1 MADIYQVKWKQS
13 INKGNGNQLYD
24 FVSTTDKAVWDANA
38 INTAWNNSG
47 CYAGANAQNGSL
59 MGAGCGCNFSGW
71 NADTG
76 KSDMRNF
83 TISPSYYSGTQNL
96 RFMIDFGSSGR
107 GINKKTF
114 NWTGLSDDQKT
125 SIENA
130 YLKEGDEG
138 YRTNLLNSIS
148 VYSPYNRAYFNSSI
162 NGIANTPLNIAPLNE
177 LKINDLIWLP
187 KFLIKEIEY
196 YNYNDVAAGY
206 RNQTT
211 TAGTWYTWDE
221 IKPEDKSEAGEY
233 YDEDLFT
240 KGYKEI
246 TAVNEDG
253 VRFKYVAGVHLC
265 PYYGKSSSTYNP
277 SNDTYIAGTN
287 PDDGFVYSSR
297 QIFGTYTSDAST
309 YPIVGSYTTNR
320 PLLYVCSETYNE
332 TTDGI
337 IYQLPAGIIF
347 SNTGA
352 SGTISSNF
360 DVQSQWA
367 FTTNAQLFTN
377 GGISIYYTN
386 FWMNNNQNYN
396 GFFKGVDDPTVDSVN
411 PDFYMAG
418 SIAEIDGS
426 WISTAMDDSTYPT
439 AVHYYLQNNSPMSF
453 SFAKTNRSINPQT
466 LSYFSIQ
473 ELWATIA
480 SLGCYVAGNTECA
493 TTAQTGHYVGN
504 NNHLYLGKMDAS
516 GITDGT
522 MVQGSDIANQ
532 PQAGI
537 DDIIQHTP
545 YVPVIPTPGGGG
557 GGDDPDDPSVP
568 KNDQGSIPY
577 NSTLPVVG
585 AATSFLTS
593 YILNTAQVNAVGY
606 NLWSKVN
613 SNTETDARAMLSNF
627 YRLNNSGDVN
637 VDYGLTLAEIPDY
650 FVSLRWF
657 PFSLGNSVD
666 KVSTGESAIRVG
678 TGLTPISAGNSTTYT
693 IQNAMCYLEGG
704 TMTVPWTYESY
715 LDYEPYTSAS
725 IYIPYCGTTEVQPSL
740 IMGRTLSLH
749 YSVSLLTGAI
759 CAIIMVQSSNGVS
772 YPLCVMNGM
781 VGFDIA
787 ITGNTQNAQI
797 RNALS
802 ARDNYY
808 LGQWNSIT
816 SGLKSVGATAGISSL
831 AGSMSSGTAGAG
843 GMESIRNFLT
853 DANSMGLKGAIGEA
867 FKYNANLFNG
877 ALGAAAGLTIG
888 SSVASAVGGLA
899 LQHQA
904 YENSLPFV
912 YGTQPL
918 VVGSSSSMANLI
930 LPQTA
935 FVQIRRKNRHDLSSD
950 VYGNT
955 YGYESKNSK
964 RLGDLNGFTKCVNPK
979 LSISGATESELNL
992 IYGYLQTGVYL

>member
-1 MADIYQVKWKQS
+1 MADIYKIKWQQ
-13 INKGNGNQLYD
+13 NQGNQGETPQLQT
-24 FVSTTDKAVWDANA
+24 FKIGTD
-38 INTAWNNSG
+38 NTVKELNPLNSNWSSAG
-47 CYAGANAQNGSL
+47 CYAGALAQNGSL
-59 MGAGCGCNFSGW
+59 MGSSSTLVFPAW
-71 NADTG
+71 NSNQYY
-76 KSDMRNF
+76 SDLRNF
-83 TISPSYYSGTQNL
+83 QIQPSIPSGQQNL
-96 RFMIDFGSSGR
+96 RFMAKFSTTSIVAIER
-107 GINKKTF
+107 QAF
-114 NWTGLSDDQKT
+114 NWTGLTDSLVNKINEAFTNSST
-125 SIENA
+125 SIGQL
-130 YLKEGDEG
+130 YDPYKLDLKQ
-138 YRTNLLNSIS
+138 IS
-148 VYSPYNRAYFNSSI
+148 M
-162 NGIANTPLNIAPLNE
+162 NGTSNTPLNVAPLNE
-177 LKINDLIWLP
+177 LKINNLIFVP
-187 KFLIKEIEY
+187 YFIVKSVEY
-196 YNYNDVAAGY
+196 YDPVDDLSNLNAYKSVTYGNVGI
-206 RNQTT
+206 
-211 TAGTWYTWDE
+211 YTWDQ
-221 IKPEDKSEAGEY
+221 IKPEDKSTEGQNY
-233 YDEDLFT
+233 NSDLFT
-240 KGYKEI
+240 KGYEADEN
-246 TAVNEDG
+246 TTHEDG
-253 VRFKYVAGVHLC
+253 LKFNYVAGCVLV
-265 PYYGKSSSTYNP
+265 PYYGKSSKIYN
-277 SNDTYIAGTN
+277 SILDSYTEAIS
-287 PDDGFVYSSR
+287 PDDQKVYGERRVFGTLSSDANEYPTVYSTAQPRPNLIVLTEFASSTTG
-297 QIFGTYTSDAST
+297 GTVYST
-309 YPIVGSYTTNR
+309 
-320 PLLYVCSETYNE
+320 
-332 TTDGI
+332 
-337 IYQLPAGIIF
+337 PAGIAF
-347 SNTGA
+347 M
-352 SGTISSNF
+352 SGTPVVGTIDGAEFGLSPNFTLDQTYQKFSASNNWSPF
-360 DVQSQWA
+360 F
-367 FTTNAQLFTN
+367 FTGNAD
-377 GGISIYYTN
+377 YCN
-386 FWMNNNQNYN
+386 FYQDY
-396 GFFKGVDDPTVDSVN
+396 N
-411 PDFYMAG
+411 PDSPDRPAPDLVIPATHIEITNDIVANLPDTTPTGTIFYLPN
-418 SIAEIDGS
+418 SSVPIAHTWSRNGRQ
-426 WISTAMDDSTYPT
+426 TNPT
-439 AVHYYLQNNSPMSF
+439 
-453 SFAKTNRSINPQT
+453 TC
-466 LSYFSIQ
+466 SYFSIQ

-480 SLGCYVAGNTECA
+480 SLGCYVADNVSCA
-493 TTAQTGHYVGN
+493 QNAPTGAYVGQ

-522 MVQGSDIANQ
+522 MLQGSDIANSTQ
-532 PQAGI
+532 SRI
-537 DDIIQHTP
+537 DDIIQNTP

-704 TMTVPWTYESY
+704 SLNVPWTYESY

-725 IYIPYCGTTEVQPSL
+725 IYVPYCGTTEVQPSL

-816 SGLKSVGATAGISSL
+816 GGLKSVGATLGVSSL
-831 AGSMSSGTAGAG
+831 AGSMSSGMEGAG
-843 GMESIRNFLT
+843 GLQSIKDFVT
-853 DANSMGLKGAIGEA
+853 DVGSVGLKGAIGDA

-877 ALGAAAGLTIG
+877 ALGAAAGLTLG
-888 SSVASAVGGLA
+888 SSVASAVGGPA